1 VFPHLA
7 RRESQLKLV
16 IERLTEEHL
25 VIHDAI
31 QDVDRGGR
39 SAPS

>member
-1 VFPHLA
+1 LRA
-7 RRESQLKLV
+7 ANRSKLV